1 MLGVGL
7 PRGGARCLGDN
18 PGRMDHEDRA
28 GPGRLARRLP
38 TAFMPPGLLLSFLHR
53 LMGISLTTAEKR
65 LPTTFS
71 EGTFGPQQ
79 CTPCRDLRLAI
90 TEMD

>member
-1 MLGVGL
+1 MPQAAGSTAPQVAQAAGNTA
-7 PRGGARCLGDN
+7 PQIAGHTAPAAAPAAVQDSGT
-18 PGRMDHEDRA
+18 MDV
-28 GPGRLARRLP
+28 
-38 TAFMPPGLLLSFLHR
+38 SV
-53 LMGISLTTAEKR
+53 TTAEKR

-71 EGTFGPQQ
+71 EGTSGPQQ